1 MSAVPASA
9 GGYDLRNYVQKERGI
24 GLVLTGVQIEQR
36 RRAGV
41 AATKIGGGAR
51 SESGK
56 KLVGEPLQGV
66 SGSAGASRRPAREL
80 QRGSGVQ
87 GDLIFTGG
95 EKFQ

>member
-9 GGYDLRNYVQKERGI
+9 GGYDLRNYVQKEWGI
-24 GLVLTGVQIEQR
+24 GLVLTRVQIEQR

-41 AATKIGGGAR
+41 AAMKLGGGAR

-66 SGSAGASRRPAREL
+66 SGSEGALRRPARVL
-80 QRGSGVQ
+80 QRG
-87 GDLIFTGG
+87 
-95 EKFQ
+95 